1 VSYLRKLA
9 KRWVK
14 KPALELVWNYRQAT
28 CHSRS
33 LPDFIIIGAQKSGTS
48 SLFAYLAQHPQLL
61 PSWTKEVHFFDGG
74 LKPHTDHYAKGECWY
89 RAHFPIKDNMSI
101 HARTFEASPFYIFN
115 PLTPKR
121 IFDLAPE
128 VKLVAVLRNPT
139 ERAISQYFHEKRKG
153 SEPLS
158 LREALQAE
166 EQRLKPFIEKQDY
179 NNRIVKNCSY
189 KSRGLY
195 RQQLERFLEYFP
207 MQQLLVLSSEEF
219 FSEPGNT
226 LRKVFEFTG
235 VDTEFRVKKLR
246 PHNVARNKNNIDPEV
261 YSYLNNYYLPY
272 NKELY
277 ELLGK
282 DFGW

>member
-1 VSYLRKLA
+1 MSYLRKMA

-14 KPALELVWNYRQAT
+14 KPALELIWKYRQTT
-28 CHSRS
+28 CHRRS

-74 LKPHTDHYAKGECWY
+74 LKPQTDHYAKGECWY

-101 HARTFEASPFYIFN
+101 QSRTFEASPFYIFN
-115 PLTPKR
+115 PLTPER
-121 IFDLAPE
+121 IFDLIPE

-158 LREALQAE
+158 LKEALQAE
-166 EQRLKPFIEKQDY
+166 EQRLAPVIDKQDY
-179 NNRIVKNCSY
+179 NSRTFKNCSY

-195 RQQLERFLEYFP
+195 KQQLERFLKYFP
-207 MQQLLVLSSEEF
+207 MQNILVLSSEEL
-219 FSEPGNT
+219 FSRPDSALG
-226 LRKVFEFTG
+226 KVFQFTG
-235 VDTEFRVKKLR
+235 VDSGFRTRKLR
-246 PHNVARNKNNIDPEV
+246 PHNVARNKNSIDPEV
-261 YSYLNNYYLPY
+261 YSYLNNYYSHH
-272 NKELY
+272 NQELY
-277 ELLGK
+277 ELLGN